1 MVDFGFSSR
10 FGGVSKAPFDTLN
23 LGFHTGDAAAAVAKN
38 RELLKREIK
47 AHSLVF
53 MEQIHSDYVLEV
65 TSENLSDFVKT
76 APKCDALFTR
86 LLNVG
91 LCVMVADCAPIIVSD
106 EKQGI
111 IAAIH
116 AGRAGVCTKILSKC
130 VLEMKSEPKDLKII
144 IGAHIK
150 GSCYEIGDMNLGE
163 FNAYKN
169 GGFFDITAALRA
181 EINALGATNYEISEI
196 CSHCDKNYFSYRRDG
211 KTGRFAGW
219 IIKYGNKKIKG
230 QKWIQN

>member
-47 AHSLVF
+47 AGSLVF

-65 TSENLSDFVKT
+65 TSENLSDFAKT

-91 LCVMVADCAPIIVSD
+91 LCVMVADCAPIVVSD

-116 AGRAGVCTKILSKC
+116 AGRAGVCAKILSKC

-150 GSCYEIGDMNLGE
+150 GSCYEIGDMNLG
-163 FNAYKN
+163 
-169 GGFFDITAALRA
+169 
-181 EINALGATNYEISEI
+181 
-196 CSHCDKNYFSYRRDG
+196 
-211 KTGRFAGW
+211 
-219 IIKYGNKKIKG
+219 
-230 QKWIQN
+230 

>member
-23 LGFHTGDAAAAVAKN
+23 LGFHTGDETAAVAKN

-47 AHSLVF
+47 AGSLVF

-65 TSENLSDFVKT
+65 TSENLSDFAKT

-86 LLNVG
+86 LFDVG

-116 AGRAGVCTKILSKC
+116 AGRAGVCAKILSKC
-130 VLEMKSEPKDLKII
+130 VLAMKSEPKDLKII

-219 IIKYGNKKIKG
+219 VIKR
-230 QKWIQN
+230 

>member
-47 AHSLVF
+47 AGSLVF

-65 TSENLSDFVKT
+65 TSENLSNFAKT

-116 AGRAGVCTKILSKC
+116 AGRAGVCAKILSKC
-130 VLEMKSEPKDLKII
+130 VLAMKSEPKDLKII

-181 EINALGATNYEISEI
+181 EINALGVKNYEISEI

-211 KTGRFAGW
+211 KTGRFVGW
-219 IIKYGNKKIKG
+219 IIKR
-230 QKWIQN
+230 

>member
-23 LGFHTGDAAAAVAKN
+23 LGFHTGDETAAVAKN

-47 AHSLVF
+47 AGSLVF

-116 AGRAGVCTKILSKC
+116 AGRAGVCAKILSKC
-130 VLEMKSEPKDLKII
+130 VLAMKSEPKDLKII

-219 IIKYGNKKIKG
+219 IIKR
-230 QKWIQN
+230 

>member
-86 LLNVG
+86 LFDVG

-116 AGRAGVCTKILSKC
+116 AGRAGVCAKILSKC
-130 VLEMKSEPKDLKII
+130 VQEMKSEPKDLKII

-169 GGFFDITAALRA
+169 GRFFDITAALRA
-181 EINALGATNYEISEI
+181 EINALGVKNYEISEI

-211 KTGRFAGW
+211 KTGRFVGW
-219 IIKYGNKKIKG
+219 IIKR
-230 QKWIQN
+230 

>member
-23 LGFHTGDAAAAVAKN
+23 LGFHTGDEAAAVAKN

-47 AHSLVF
+47 AGSLVF
-53 MEQIHSDYVLEV
+53 MEQIHSDYVFEV
-65 TSENLSDFVKT
+65 TSENLSDFAKI

-116 AGRAGVCTKILSKC
+116 AGRTGVCAKILSKC
-130 VLEMKSEPKDLKII
+130 VLKMKSEPKDLKII

-181 EINALGATNYEISEI
+181 EINVLGVKNYEISEI

-219 IIKYGNKKIKG
+219 VIKR
-230 QKWIQN
+230 

>member
-1 MVDFGFSSR
+1 MVGFGFSSR

-47 AHSLVF
+47 AGSLVF

-65 TSENLSDFVKT
+65 TSENLSDFAKT

-116 AGRAGVCTKILSKC
+116 AGRAGVCAKILSKC
-130 VLEMKSEPKDLKII
+130 VLKMKSEPKDLKII

-219 IIKYGNKKIKG
+219 VIKR
-230 QKWIQN
+230 

>member
-23 LGFHTGDAAAAVAKN
+23 LGFHTGDEAAAVAKN

-47 AHSLVF
+47 AGSLVF
-53 MEQIHSDYVLEV
+53 MEQIHSDYVFEV
-65 TSENLSDFVKT
+65 TSENLSDFAKI

-116 AGRAGVCTKILSKC
+116 AGRTGVCAKILSKC
-130 VLEMKSEPKDLKII
+130 VLKMKSEPKDLKII

-211 KTGRFAGW
+211 KTGRFTGW
-219 IIKYGNKKIKG
+219 IIKR
-230 QKWIQN
+230 

>member
-38 RELLKREIK
+38 RELLKSEIK
-47 AHSLVF
+47 AGSLVF

-65 TSENLSDFVKT
+65 TSENLSDFAKT

-116 AGRAGVCTKILSKC
+116 AGRAGVCAKILSKC
-130 VLEMKSEPKDLKII
+130 VLAMKSEPKDLKII

-219 IIKYGNKKIKG
+219 VIKR
-230 QKWIQN
+230 

>member
-47 AHSLVF
+47 AGSLVF

-65 TSENLSDFVKT
+65 TSENLSDFAKT

-116 AGRAGVCTKILSKC
+116 AGRAGVCANIPSKR
-130 VLEMKSEPKDLKII
+130 VREMKSEPKDLKII

-219 IIKYGNKKIKG
+219 VIKR
-230 QKWIQN
+230 

>member
-1 MVDFGFSSR
+1 MINFGFSSR

-47 AHSLVF
+47 ASSLVF

-65 TSENLSDFVKT
+65 TSENLSDFAKT

-116 AGRAGVCTKILSKC
+116 AGRAGVCAKILSKC
-130 VLEMKSEPKDLKII
+130 VLAMKSEPKDLKII

>member
-1 MVDFGFSSR
+1 MINFGFSSR

-47 AHSLVF
+47 AGSLVF

-86 LLNVG
+86 LFDVG

-116 AGRAGVCTKILSKC
+116 AGRAGVCAKILSKC
-130 VLEMKSEPKDLKII
+130 VLKMKSEPKDLKII

-150 GSCYEIGDMNLGE
+150 GSCYEIGYMDLGE

-219 IIKYGNKKIKG
+219 VIKR
-230 QKWIQN
+230 

>member
-1 MVDFGFSSR
+1 MINFGFSSR

-23 LGFHTGDAAAAVAKN
+23 LSFHVGDAAAAVAKN

-65 TSENLSDFVKT
+65 TSENLSDFAKT

-86 LLNVG
+86 LFNVG

-116 AGRAGVCTKILSKC
+116 AGRAGVCAKIHSKC
-130 VLEMKSEPKDLKII
+130 VLKMKSEPKDLKII

-219 IIKYGNKKIKG
+219 VIKR
-230 QKWIQN
+230 

>member
-47 AHSLVF
+47 AGSLVF

-116 AGRAGVCTKILSKC
+116 AGRAGVCAKILSKC
-130 VLEMKSEPKDLKII
+130 VLAMKSEPKDLKII

-150 GSCYEIGDMNLGE
+150 GSCYEIGDMDLGE

-219 IIKYGNKKIKG
+219 VIKR
-230 QKWIQN
+230 

>member
-47 AHSLVF
+47 ASSLVF

-65 TSENLSDFVKT
+65 TSENLSDFAKT

-86 LLNVG
+86 LFNVG

-116 AGRAGVCTKILSKC
+116 AGRAGVCAKILSKC
-130 VLEMKSEPKDLKII
+130 VQEMKSEPKDLKII

-181 EINALGATNYEISEI
+181 EINALGVKNYEISEI

-219 IIKYGNKKIKG
+219 VIKR
-230 QKWIQN
+230 

>member
-1 MVDFGFSSR
+1 MINFGFSSR

-47 AHSLVF
+47 AGSLVF

-65 TSENLSDFVKT
+65 TSENLSDFAKT

-116 AGRAGVCTKILSKC
+116 AGRAGVCAKILSKC
-130 VLEMKSEPKDLKII
+130 VLKMKSEPKDLKII

-169 GGFFDITAALRA
+169 GRFFDITAALRA

-219 IIKYGNKKIKG
+219 IIKR
-230 QKWIQN
+230 

>member
-47 AHSLVF
+47 ASSLVF

-116 AGRAGVCTKILSKC
+116 AGRAGVCAKILSKC
-130 VLEMKSEPKDLKII
+130 VLAMKSEPKDLKII

-219 IIKYGNKKIKG
+219 IIKR
-230 QKWIQN
+230 

>member
-23 LGFHTGDAAAAVAKN
+23 LGFHTGDETAAVAKN

-47 AHSLVF
+47 AGSLVF

-65 TSENLSDFVKT
+65 TSENLSDFAKT

-106 EKQGI
+106 SKQGI

-116 AGRAGVCTKILSKC
+116 AGRAGVCAKILSKC
-130 VLEMKSEPKDLKII
+130 VLKMKSEPKDLKII

-219 IIKYGNKKIKG
+219 VIKR
-230 QKWIQN
+230 

>member
-47 AHSLVF
+47 ASSLVF

-65 TSENLSDFVKT
+65 TSENLSDFAKT

-106 EKQGI
+106 SKQGI

-116 AGRAGVCTKILSKC
+116 AGRAGVCAKILSKC
-130 VLEMKSEPKDLKII
+130 VLKMKSEPKDLKII

-219 IIKYGNKKIKG
+219 IIKR
-230 QKWIQN
+230 

>member
-10 FGGVSKAPFDTLN
+10 FGGVSKAPFETLN
-23 LGFHTGDAAAAVAKN
+23 LGFHTGDAAVAVAKN

-47 AHSLVF
+47 AGSLVF

-65 TSENLSDFVKT
+65 TSENLSDFAKT

-86 LLNVG
+86 LFNVG

-116 AGRAGVCTKILSKC
+116 AGRAGVCAKILSKC
-130 VLEMKSEPKDLKII
+130 VLKMKSEPKDLKII

-169 GGFFDITAALRA
+169 GRFFDITAALRA

-219 IIKYGNKKIKG
+219 VIKR
-230 QKWIQN
+230 

>member
-1 MVDFGFSSR
+1 MVSFGFSSR

-47 AHSLVF
+47 AGSLVF
-53 MEQIHSDYVLEV
+53 MEQIHSDCVLEV

-86 LLNVG
+86 LFNVG

-116 AGRAGVCTKILSKC
+116 AGRAGVCAKILSKC

-219 IIKYGNKKIKG
+219 VIKR
-230 QKWIQN
+230 

>member
-47 AHSLVF
+47 AGSLVF

-65 TSENLSDFVKT
+65 TSENLSDFAKT

-116 AGRAGVCTKILSKC
+116 AGRAGVCAKILSKC
-130 VLEMKSEPKDLKII
+130 VLAMKSEPKDLKII

-219 IIKYGNKKIKG
+219 VIKR
-230 QKWIQN
+230 

>member
-1 MVDFGFSSR
+1 
-10 FGGVSKAPFDTLN
+10 
-23 LGFHTGDAAAAVAKN
+23 
-38 RELLKREIK
+38 
-47 AHSLVF
+47 

-65 TSENLSDFVKT
+65 TSENLSDFAKT

-116 AGRAGVCTKILSKC
+116 AGRAGVCAKILSKC
-130 VLEMKSEPKDLKII
+130 VAQMKSEPKDLKII

-150 GSCYEIGDMNLGE
+150 GSCYEIGDMDLGE

-211 KTGRFAGW
+211 KTGRFVGW
-219 IIKYGNKKIKG
+219 IIKR
-230 QKWIQN
+230 

>member
-1 MVDFGFSSR
+1 MINFGFSSR

-23 LGFHTGDAAAAVAKN
+23 LGFHTGDEAAAVVKN

-47 AHSLVF
+47 AGSLVF

-65 TSENLSDFVKT
+65 TSENLSDFAKT

-116 AGRAGVCTKILSKC
+116 AGRAGVCAKILSKC
-130 VLEMKSEPKDLKII
+130 VIAMKSEPKDLKII

-181 EINALGATNYEISEI
+181 EINALGATNHEISEI

-211 KTGRFAGW
+211 KTGRFVGW
-219 IIKYGNKKIKG
+219 VIKR
-230 QKWIQN
+230 

>member
-1 MVDFGFSSR
+1 MVGFGFSSR
-10 FGGVSKAPFDTLN
+10 FGGVSKAPFETLN
-23 LGFHTGDAAAAVAKN
+23 LGFHTGDETAAVAKN

-47 AHSLVF
+47 AGSLVF

-65 TSENLSDFVKT
+65 TSENLSDFAKT

-116 AGRAGVCTKILSKC
+116 AGRAGVCAKILSKC

-144 IGAHIK
+144 IGPHIK

-181 EINALGATNYEISEI
+181 EINALGVKNYEISEI

-230 QKWIQN
+230 

>member
-65 TSENLSDFVKT
+65 TSENLSDFAKT

-116 AGRAGVCTKILSKC
+116 AGRAGVCAKILSKC
-130 VLEMKSEPKDLKII
+130 VAQMKSEPKDLKII

-181 EINALGATNYEISEI
+181 EINALGVKNYEISEI

-211 KTGRFAGW
+211 KTGRFVGW
-219 IIKYGNKKIKG
+219 IIKR
-230 QKWIQN
+230 

>member
-23 LGFHTGDAAAAVAKN
+23 LGFHTGDETAAVAKN

-47 AHSLVF
+47 ASSLVF

-116 AGRAGVCTKILSKC
+116 AGRAGVCAKILSKC
-130 VLEMKSEPKDLKII
+130 VLAMKSEPKDLKII

-219 IIKYGNKKIKG
+219 IIKR
-230 QKWIQN
+230 

>member
-65 TSENLSDFVKT
+65 TSENLSDFAKT

-86 LLNVG
+86 LFDVG

-116 AGRAGVCTKILSKC
+116 AGRAGVCAKILSKC
-130 VLEMKSEPKDLKII
+130 VQEMKSEPKDLKII

-219 IIKYGNKKIKG
+219 VIKR
-230 QKWIQN
+230 

>member
-10 FGGVSKAPFDTLN
+10 FGGVSKAPFNTLN
-23 LGFHTGDAAAAVAKN
+23 LGFHTGDEATAVAKN
-38 RELLKREIK
+38 RELLKHEIK
-47 AHSLVF
+47 AGSLVF

-65 TSENLSDFVKT
+65 TSENLSDFAKT

-116 AGRAGVCTKILSKC
+116 AGRAGVCAKILSKC
-130 VLEMKSEPKDLKII
+130 VLAMKSEPKDLKII

-219 IIKYGNKKIKG
+219 VIKR
-230 QKWIQN
+230 

>member
-1 MVDFGFSSR
+1 
-10 FGGVSKAPFDTLN
+10 
-23 LGFHTGDAAAAVAKN
+23 
-38 RELLKREIK
+38 
-47 AHSLVF
+47 

-65 TSENLSDFVKT
+65 TSENLSDFAKT

-116 AGRAGVCTKILSKC
+116 AGRAGVCAKILSKC
-130 VLEMKSEPKDLKII
+130 VQEMKSEPKDLKII

-219 IIKYGNKKIKG
+219 VIKR
-230 QKWIQN
+230 

>member
-1 MVDFGFSSR
+1 MINFGFSSR

-23 LGFHTGDAAAAVAKN
+23 LGFHTGDAAAAVVKN
-38 RELLKREIK
+38 RELLKREIN

-65 TSENLSDFVKT
+65 TSENLSDFAKT

-116 AGRAGVCTKILSKC
+116 AGRAGVCAKILSKC
-130 VLEMKSEPKDLKII
+130 VLAMKSEPKDLKII

-163 FNAYKN
+163 FNAYKS

-219 IIKYGNKKIKG
+219 VIKR
-230 QKWIQN
+230 

>member
-47 AHSLVF
+47 AGSLVF

-116 AGRAGVCTKILSKC
+116 AGRAGVCAKILSKC
-130 VLEMKSEPKDLKII
+130 VLKMKSEPKDLKII

-219 IIKYGNKKIKG
+219 VIKR
-230 QKWIQN
+230 

>member
-65 TSENLSDFVKT
+65 TSENLSDFAKT

-106 EKQGI
+106 SKQGI

-116 AGRAGVCTKILSKC
+116 AGRAGVCAKILSKC
-130 VLEMKSEPKDLKII
+130 VLKMKSEPKDLKII

-219 IIKYGNKKIKG
+219 VIKR
-230 QKWIQN
+230 

>member
-23 LGFHTGDAAAAVAKN
+23 LGFHTGDEAAAVAKN

-47 AHSLVF
+47 AGSLVF

-65 TSENLSDFVKT
+65 TSENLSDFAKT

-116 AGRAGVCTKILSKC
+116 AGRAGVCAKILSKC
-130 VLEMKSEPKDLKII
+130 VAQMKREPKDLKII

-150 GSCYEIGDMNLGE
+150 GSCYEIGDKNLGE

-219 IIKYGNKKIKG
+219 VIKR
-230 QKWIQN
+230 

>member
-65 TSENLSDFVKT
+65 TSENLSDFAKT

-86 LLNVG
+86 LFDVG

-116 AGRAGVCTKILSKC
+116 AGRAGVCAKILSKC
-130 VLEMKSEPKDLKII
+130 VAQMKSEPKDLKII

-211 KTGRFAGW
+211 KTGRFVGW
-219 IIKYGNKKIKG
+219 IIKR
-230 QKWIQN
+230 